1 MITAT
6 TWVPRGFAAQ
16 FPVRQ
21 DVTEEEYERIAELA
35 RLQLEDAQE
44 GLDDARAEA
53 GEEGSKK
60 SKKGETEAMEM
71 KDADED
77 REDKEESVFITLIY
91 LNLNCGADLIVRWQD
106 RR

>member
-6 TWVPRGFAAQ
+6 TWVPRGFAAE

-21 DVTEEEYERIAELA
+21 EVTEEEYERIADLA

-44 GLDDARAEA
+44 DLDDARAEA

-60 SKKGETEAMEM
+60 SKKGEKDAVEM

-77 REDKEESVFITLIY
+77 REDKEASVFIAFIY
-91 LNLNCGADLIVRWQD
+91 LNLNC
-106 RR
+106 